1 MLVLILTLLL
11 RRRRKISVRRRR
23 HDVQRY
29 SYGNPFPLIFVL
41 FSGARLTSA
50 FLFSLERR
58 YGVSLSLFLSDPL
71 LWRDLVNQFI
81 DIVILFVIRR
91 RDEER
96 SSATALGHST
106 AEKARQTRSI

>member
-1 MLVLILTLLL
+1 M
-11 RRRRKISVRRRR
+11 
-23 HDVQRY
+23 
-29 SYGNPFPLIFVL
+29 
-41 FSGARLTSA
+41 A
-50 FLFSLERR
+50 SLSLSL
-58 YGVSLSLFLSDPL
+58 SLSLFLSDPL